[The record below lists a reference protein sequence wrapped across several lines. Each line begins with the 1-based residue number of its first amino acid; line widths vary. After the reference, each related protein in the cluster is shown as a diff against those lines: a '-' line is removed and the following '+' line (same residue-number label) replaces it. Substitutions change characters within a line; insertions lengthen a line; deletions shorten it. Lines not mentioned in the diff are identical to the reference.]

1 MGRLL
6 FRQALRF
13 VSRLTG
19 AAILA
24 AALAT
29 LSVPGATA
37 GSVAYVLALLGRLGA
52 MAQFDFGSSPVSGES
67 ALQSVAA
74 ALPYTAGLLALST
87 IVATAIGVPLGLVLG
102 RASGRRLIVPFIQI
116 VAATPV
122 FCASL
127 ALAWLSV
134 RVFGIHPMPPAG
146 GLFNGPAAERLALPV
161 LTVGLAG
168 AGAVQLALHRVAAGI
183 QDQPW
188 RSGLRLMGL
197 PQFEIDR
204 LYVAPQ
210 MFAGLFA
217 NLGEVALAMVSAAA
231 VTEWVFGW
239 PGAAILFVKS
249 LAFADWNV
257 AALVLLILA
266 TIKFGAD
273 MVGAFACD
281 ALIGERPA

>member
-6 FRQALRF
+6 VRQALRF
-13 VSRLTG
+13 ASGLLG
-19 AAILA
+19 AVLLA
-24 AALAT
+24 AALSALAHSDDTAAT
-29 LSVPGATA
+29 FAPAFLSR
-37 GSVAYVLALLGRLGA
+37 LAA
-52 MAQFDFGSSPVSGES
+52 MAQFDFGSSQVSGGS
-67 ALQSVAA
+67 AFGTVAA
-74 ALPYTAGLLALST
+74 ALPYTAGLLALGAV
-87 IVATAIGVPLGLVLG
+87 VAIGVGVPLGFLLRWPTAQ
-102 RASGRRLIVPFIQI
+102 RAIAPLIQI

-127 ALAWLSV
+127 ALIWLSV
-134 RVFGIHPMPPAG
+134 RVFGIRPMPPAG
-146 GLFNGPAAERLALPV
+146 GLFEGSVAETLVLPILA
-161 LTVGLAG
+161 VGIAG
-168 AGAVQLALHRVAAGI
+168 AGAVQLALHRVASEI

-239 PGAAILFVKS
+239 PGAAVLFVKS
-249 LAFADWNV
+249 LAFADWDV

-266 TIKFGAD
+266 AIKFGAD
-273 MVGAFACD
+273 VIGAIACD
-281 ALIGERPA
+281 ALIGERQS